1 MSSPRVIVIEDS
13 ATLAA
18 LAIRGLRMAGVAN
31 ADFATTGAD
40 ALALINANK
49 PDLVLLDLRLPDME
63 GWQILDELF
72 ARYGK
77 RATKVIIMTTYDNDE
92 AREKA
97 AAYGVERYV
106 LKPVMPNEL
115 VEMVTTMLALPSA
128 K

>member
-13 ATLAA
+13 ATLAT
-18 LAIRGLRMAGVAN
+18 LAIRGLRMAGVTN
-31 ADFATTGAD
+31 ADFATTGTD

-49 PDLVLLDLRLPDME
+49 PDLILLDLRLPDMD

-72 ARYGK
+72 ALYGK
-77 RATKVIIMTTYDNDE
+77 QATKVIIMTTYDNDE

-97 AAYGVERYV
+97 AAYHVERYV

-115 VEMVTTMLALPSA
+115 VEMVTTMLATPSA